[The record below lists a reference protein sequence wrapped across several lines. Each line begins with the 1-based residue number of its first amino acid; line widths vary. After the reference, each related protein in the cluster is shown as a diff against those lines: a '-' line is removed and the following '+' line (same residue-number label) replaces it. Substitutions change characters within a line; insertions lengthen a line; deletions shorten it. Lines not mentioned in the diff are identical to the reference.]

1 MGILRTVKKVITGRN
16 TVDGA
21 GVRLVRLI
29 GQNNVYDFDP
39 FLMLDAFDSK
49 DPQDYLRGFP
59 HHPHRGIETITYL
72 ISGEIEHRDSLG
84 NQGLISGGDC
94 QWMTAGSGIIH
105 QEMPKETDWLF
116 GVQLWLN
123 LPAEDKMTRPSYGD
137 IKSED
142 VPVIS
147 EQDSTIRIISG
158 DYKNTRGAFHGKYA
172 DALFLDVS
180 LNPDTEWT
188 FPSDKDST
196 LFLYILQGDGCFDH
210 ECRES
215 LFEKQVVLF
224 SEGDELFVKAGN
236 GGMRFLLLMAKP
248 LNEPVAWGGPIVMN
262 TDEELALAFT
272 ELKNNTFIKT
282 ERTNE

>member
-1 MGILRTVKKVITGRN
+1 MGLLRFVRRIITGRN

-29 GQNNVYDFDP
+29 GQNDVNDFDP

-49 DPQDYLRGFP
+49 NPHDYVRGFP
-59 HHPHRGIETITYL
+59 SHPHRGIETITYL

-84 NQGLISGGDC
+84 NRGLISGGDC

-105 QEMPKETDWLF
+105 EEMPKETDWLF

-123 LPAEDKMTRPSYGD
+123 LPAKDKMASPSYGD

-147 EQDSTIRIISG
+147 EQDATIRIISG
-158 DYKNTRGAFHGKYA
+158 NYKGTRGAFHGEYV
-172 DALFLDVS
+172 DAIFLDVS
-180 LNPDTEWT
+180 LNPQAEWT
-188 FPSDKDST
+188 FFSERDST
-196 LFLYILQGDGCFDH
+196 LFLYILQGGGCFDH
-210 ECRES
+210 EGEES
-215 LFEKQVVLF
+215 AFEKQVVLF
-224 SEGDELFVKAGN
+224 GEGNELFVKVGN
-236 GGMRFLLLMAKP
+236 EGIRFLLFMANP

-262 TDEELALAFT
+262 TEEELTLAFT

-282 ERTNE
+282 ERTDE